1 MKLKTL
7 LLCGLSLFSGP
18 PLFAQSAAPDV
29 VGEQLF
35 TPEFLRQHHEALG
48 LTDEQKNWF
57 RDAFEKLQARI
68 AELQPRFRQET
79 EALAALLKKE
89 LPDEAAALAQ
99 ADKAMKVENEMKRA
113 QLALLVQIKGRLTP
127 EQQAKLRE
135 LKGRSGAIQEKLQRA
150 QAIAKQWQADG
161 KDLTEVQQLKEEFER
176 LSREGKVKEVE
187 AVLDKVLKILGA
199 K

>member
-7 LLCGLSLFSGP
+7 LLCSLSLLSCS
-18 PLFAQSAAPDV
+18 PLFAQSGTPDPV
-29 VGEQLF
+29 AEQLF

-48 LTDEQKNWF
+48 LTEEQKNWF
-57 RDAFEKLQARI
+57 KAAFEKVQARI
-68 AELQPRFRQET
+68 AELQPRLREET

-89 LPDEAAALAQ
+89 QPDEAAALVQ
-99 ADKAMKVENEMKRA
+99 ADKALKVENEIKRV
-113 QLALLVQIKGRLTP
+113 QLALLVQIKGKLTP

-161 KDLTEVQQLKEEFER
+161 KDLTEVVQLKEEFER
-176 LSREGKVKEVE
+176 LTREGKVKEVE

>member
-1 MKLKTL
+1 MKLKTI
-7 LLCGLSLFSGP
+7 LLCGLCLIPGA
-18 PLFAQSAAPDV
+18 PLFAQPAAPDV
-29 VGEQLF
+29 GGEQLF
-35 TPEFLRQHHEALG
+35 TPEFLKQHHEALG
-48 LTDEQKNWF
+48 LTEEQKSWF
-57 RDAFEKLQARI
+57 KEAFEKVIARI
-68 AELQPRFRQET
+68 AELQPQLRQET

-89 LPDEAAALAQ
+89 QPDEAAALAQ

-113 QLALLVQIKGRLTP
+113 QLALLVQIKGKLTA
-127 EQQAKLRE
+127 EQQTKLRE
-135 LKGRSGAIQEKLQRA
+135 LKGRSGAMQEKLQRA

-161 KDLTEVQQLKEEFER
+161 KDLTEVVQLKEEFER